1 MRAKRIFGI
10 LVALLIAALPIL
22 APMTVAA
29 ARSDRPLYALPTE
42 IEEKM
47 NAKAY
52 LLVSLGTDADD
63 DVLIF
68 GKNWSDTA
76 LQSPAALVRL
86 MVGLCAMEMIEEQG
100 LSLETDTAT
109 YHSGCFDLIAGTGI
123 SVLELPVGAT
133 LTYKDLLTATMMQTA
148 GDAAVTLAVGLA
160 GSNAA
165 FVERMNETAKRIG
178 CTATSFSNVTGLEGG
193 NQYTN
198 CVDLYRIMRQA
209 MEYPELRE
217 MMGTVEYTVRW
228 DNGKRSMDIINTN
241 ELIRPTT
248 LNYCAECV
256 FGRTGYTSEAG
267 RCVVSVA
274 QNNGY
279 EYMAVV
285 LGCPDKNAQGAGGL
299 QYDDSR
305 ALYKWAW
312 ANLGYTTLVA
322 KGEVID
328 RMPVGLSSQ
337 AESVTLI
344 AAENVSIVLPAGF
357 DHKTVIRE
365 VTRVLG
371 PDGNPVIDAPIER
384 GQVYGKLTLKVNLDQ
399 VIGEVD
405 LIASES
411 VTRSQF
417 LYAWRQVVDFL
428 NTPWF
433 YLALGAVFVLLF
445 GYIALYLHYNSKRR
459 KKNQRRVRQYK

>member
-10 LVALLIAALPIL
+10 LVAVLLAVLPIVTPL
-22 APMTVAA
+22 TVSA
-29 ARSDRPLYALPTE
+29 ARSDRPLYGVPQE
-42 IEEKM
+42 IEQKM
-47 NAKAY
+47 NAEAY
-52 LLVSLGTDADD
+52 LLVSLGTDVDD
-63 DVLIF
+63 DVLLF

-76 LQSPAALVRL
+76 LRSPAALVRL
-86 MVGLCAMEMIEEQG
+86 MVGVCAMEMIEEQG
-100 LSLETDTAT
+100 LSLDTDTGT

-133 LTYKDLLTATMMQTA
+133 LTLKDLLTATMMQTA
-148 GDAAVTLAVGLA
+148 GDAAVTLAVTLA

-165 FVERMNETAKRIG
+165 FVARMNETAQKLG

-193 NQYTN
+193 AQYTN
-198 CVDLYRIMRQA
+198 CIDLYRIMRQA
-209 MEYPELRE
+209 MEYPELKT

-228 DNGKRSMDIINTN
+228 QGGKSMTIVNTN

-256 FGRTGYTSEAG
+256 AGRTGYTSESG

-285 LGCPDKNAQGAGGL
+285 LGCPDKNAQGVGGL

-312 ANLGYTTLVA
+312 EHLSYTTLVA

-328 RMPVGLSSQ
+328 RMPVGLA
-337 AESVTLI
+337 AETDSVTLV
-344 AAENVSIVLPAGF
+344 AADDVAIVLPAGF

-365 VTRVLG
+365 VTRV
-371 PDGNPVIDAPIER
+371 DGVDAPIER
-384 GQVYGKLTLKVNLDQ
+384 GKVYGKLTLKINLDQ

-405 LIASES
+405 LVASEGIQ
-411 VTRSQF
+411 RSAL
-417 LYAWRQVVDFL
+417 LYAWRQVTDFL
-428 NTPWF
+428 ATPWF
-433 YLALGAVFVLLF
+433 YIAIGVVLLLLF
-445 GYIALYLHYNSKRR
+445 GYIVLNLYYNRKRR
-459 KKNQRRVRQYK
+459 KNNQRRVRQYK